1 MHLDDLKGL
10 IEERGNVRIDA
21 LEKSMIIWF
30 TPRQTTNPPK
40 MDVFPKT
47 FLQIILAATVIGY
60 SAAFKYIRQT
70 AVTTFAFSS
79 PCFFFYSSASTVS
92 WAGGPL
98 NMQV

>member
-1 MHLDDLKGL
+1 
-10 IEERGNVRIDA
+10 
-21 LEKSMIIWF
+21 MIIWF

-79 PCFFFYSSASTVS
+79 PCFFFYSSASILDWGIIEHAGLKAGQLVRSPIVS
-92 WAGGPL
+92 LLRQLWPDG
-98 NMQV
+98 